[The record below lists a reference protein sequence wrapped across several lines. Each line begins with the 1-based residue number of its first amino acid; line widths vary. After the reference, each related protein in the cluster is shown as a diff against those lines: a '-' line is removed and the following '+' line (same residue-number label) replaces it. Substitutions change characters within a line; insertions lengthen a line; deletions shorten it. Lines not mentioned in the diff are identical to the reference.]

1 MSMFMFAEPLLGTP
15 ETLKAKLSRSTTHE
29 CKAGGTLA
37 LVLLILGAMWHQH
50 VSNETLRLEA
60 SSAPVQPHGPA
71 IRGLAPTQNVTS
83 APTTQ
88 NIAGLVEEQPREAGA
103 SAVLLAD
110 SGDDNDKAAIE
121 AFKEAKRDFTGIAG
135 ATTCLGAFLL
145 DREASTACANTSPK
159 LVGAVTLVLS
169 LYVLFFFAPF
179 YLFPEA
185 WVAIG
190 AWKIFP
196 KLEEA
201 IMVSAKDTPALEKMR
216 MGLLITT
223 VVAVFVRLFTLW
235 NERNEKQAVGRQGSM
250 LTSLVVAAVLYFI
263 LNFLTN
269 ES

>member
-60 SSAPVQPHGPA
+60 PSAPVQPHGPA

-103 SAVLLAD
+103 SAVLVAD

-145 DREASTACANTSPK
+145 DREASTACANASPK

-169 LYVLFFFAPF
+169 RNRNGCKSGLASPMFFFQF
-179 YLFPEA
+179 
-185 WVAIG
+185 
-190 AWKIFP
+190 WKIFSFD
-196 KLEEA
+196 LFLGTF
-201 IMVSAKDTPALEKMR
+201 S
-216 MGLLITT
+216 GH
-223 VVAVFVRLFTLW
+223 VAR
-235 NERNEKQAVGRQGSM
+235 A
-250 LTSLVVAAVLYFI
+250 
-263 LNFLTN
+263 
-269 ES
+269 